1 MTFRICL
8 TAAIVL
14 VVSAIPAASQ
24 TLTVS
29 VTGAGKVTGTGINCP
44 SDCSESPPV
53 VPARIG
59 LRPSRPPAP
68 RTVVLTATPSAGS
81 SFKGWSGS
89 CAESAR
95 LICTVTVP
103 ARGTATISAEFLPL
117 AAASKDDGHKEEI
130 IVLSVAA
137 PSEPSD
143 APVVTG
149 SAASAA
155 QPSVITDARIS
166 AALEGARD
174 PVSMETVA
182 ITHDPR
188 RDPKRPGPDLTVA
201 RIDLDAEGRIRY
213 NVANATFGETVNP
226 FVADVLVDD
235 ERKDTIK
242 HPPLAVLTAHAVTTA
257 TRFPDCGTHT
267 IRVLLD
273 PQEIVAETAENNNSR
288 SESITPPCPDLAVV
302 EIKRNWEDLNTQYRA
317 HVTIQNVGD
326 LASPPGIIMTV
337 SVSGAGI
344 PTEISHELDPLQPGQ
359 TRSFN
364 VSEKVN
370 GLNSIEV
377 YVWIDR
383 EERLPE
389 KSETNNKVI
398 KDL

>member
-1 MTFRICL
+1 MKSRSL
-8 TAAIVL
+8 LAAAVL
-14 VVSAIPAASQ
+14 VVMSAIPVAAQ

-29 VTGAGKVTGTGINCP
+29 VTGGGKVTGTGIDCP
-44 SDCSESPPV
+44 SDCSENLPRL
-53 VPARIG
+53 PARIAVG
-59 LRPSRPPAP
+59 PSRSPAP
-68 RTVVLTATPSAGS
+68 RTVLLTATPNAGS
-81 SFKGWSGS
+81 SFKEWGGS
-89 CAESAR
+89 CSGVNSTCSVTIPSGASATVSASFEPVPISAAAARLAGGDAPAVSSSAVSSAR
-95 LICTVTVP
+95 P
-103 ARGTATISAEFLPL
+103 AA
-117 AAASKDDGHKEEI
+117 
-130 IVLSVAA
+130 
-137 PSEPSD
+137 
-143 APVVTG
+143 
-149 SAASAA
+149 
-155 QPSVITDARIS
+155 ITEARILE
-166 AALEGARD
+166 ALEGARD

-188 RDPKRPGPDLTVA
+188 RDPKRPGPDLTVT

-213 NVANATFGETVNP
+213 NVANATFGETINP

-242 HPPLAVLTAHAVTTA
+242 HPPLAVLTGHEVTTA
-257 TRFPDCGTHT
+257 THFPDCGTHT

-302 EIKRNWEDLNTQYRA
+302 EIKKNWEDANTQYRA

-326 LASPPGIIMTV
+326 LTSPPGIIMTV
-337 SVSGAGI
+337 SISGAGI
-344 PTEISHELDPLQPGQ
+344 PTEIGYELEPLEPGQ
-359 TRSFN
+359 RRSFN

-383 EERLPE
+383 EQRLSE
-389 KSETNNKVI
+389 KTEDNNKVI